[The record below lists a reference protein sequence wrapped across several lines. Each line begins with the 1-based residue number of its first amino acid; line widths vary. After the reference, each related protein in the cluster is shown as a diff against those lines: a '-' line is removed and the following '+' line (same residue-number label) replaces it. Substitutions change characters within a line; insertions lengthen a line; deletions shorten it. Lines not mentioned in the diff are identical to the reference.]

1 MTLMTAFYYAG
12 SHSNES
18 LRLKNSHV
26 TVIRSTCDTCD
37 CPVVTYKKCLYTVV
51 DAGIFHV

>member
-37 CPVVTYKKCLYTVV
+37 CPVVTYNKCLYTVV